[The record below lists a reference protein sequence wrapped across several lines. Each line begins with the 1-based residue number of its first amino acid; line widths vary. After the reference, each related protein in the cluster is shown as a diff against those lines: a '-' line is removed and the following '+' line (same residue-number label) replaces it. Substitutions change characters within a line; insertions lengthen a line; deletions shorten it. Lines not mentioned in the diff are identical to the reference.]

1 MCQSLNTSYQ
11 FCGCT
16 GATYEQRCSEPSPT
30 CELLL
35 ARPTPVKLQ
44 CYCPK
49 HSSQTFKSRVEG
61 RHERERKRIDKEIH
75 QILVYETPLAVGKR
89 PSSIAEERRR
99 DRRSQV

>member
-30 CELLL
+30 WELLL
-35 ARPTPVKLQ
+35 ARLTPVKLQ

-61 RHERERKRIDKEIH
+61 KHERERKRIDSGIP
-75 QILVYETPLAVGKR
+75 QILVWETPDRWKKNKQHCGGKKR
-89 PSSIAEERRR
+89 STLSSM
-99 DRRSQV
+99 